1 MNTSSWQPPSVDPG
15 IVGGLVSEPTEPQP
29 AQAAARPVSAVV
41 PPQHRSR
48 FVRRAAGK
56 SLVAVVLVLTIVMW
70 EAYTRLTDVANYL
83 IPPPTLVYEAFTARP
98 RVVIDAFVITFTESL
113 LGFGLAAVAG
123 ILLAIL
129 IAQSSLMERLI
140 YPYLNII
147 RVTPVIAIAPLLTIW
162 FGHGQLPMVLV
173 AALIAFFPIVVTTA
187 LGLKSVDPDLMSLM
201 RLLNASRA
209 QTLYKIQM
217 PNALPYIFSAFRIS
231 APLAVVGAL
240 VGEFVGASEGLGYL
254 LVIARGRIDTS
265 TVFLMTV
272 LAAVMGVLAFALV
285 VAFERRF
292 VKWHPSVQL
301 Q

>member
-1 MNTSSWQPPSVDPG
+1 MDSVTRQQSSPS
-15 IVGGLVSEPTEPQP
+15 LARP
-29 AQAAARPVSAVV
+29 AQAVV
-41 PPQHRSR
+41 PPAHHHSLI
-48 FVRRAAGK
+48 RRAAGK
-56 SLVAVVLVLTIVMW
+56 SLIAAVLIATVIAW
-70 EAYTRLTDVANYL
+70 EIYTRVSDVPNYL
-83 IPPPTLVYEAFTARP
+83 IPAPESILDSFTTRP
-98 RVVIDAFVITFTESL
+98 RVVVDAFFTTFLESL
-113 LGFGLAAVAG
+113 LGFLAAAAAG
-123 ILLAIL
+123 ILLAIV
-129 IAQSSLMERLI
+129 IARSALMERLL

-162 FGHGQLPMVLV
+162 FGHGKVPMVIV

-201 RLLNASRA
+201 RLLNASKS
-209 QTLYKIQM
+209 QTLFKIQL

-231 APLAVVGAL
+231 APLAVIGAL

-254 LVIARGRIDTS
+254 LVTARGRIDTS

-272 LAAVMGVLAFALV
+272 LAAMLGVVAFALV

>member
-1 MNTSSWQPPSVDPG
+1 MT
-15 IVGGLVSEPTEPQP
+15 
-29 AQAAARPVSAVV
+29 
-41 PPQHRSR
+41 
-48 FVRRAAGK
+48 
-56 SLVAVVLVLTIVMW
+56 
-70 EAYTRLTDVANYL
+70 
-83 IPPPTLVYEAFTARP
+83 
-98 RVVIDAFVITFTESL
+98 TFTESVI
-113 LGFGLAAVAG
+113 GFAIAAVAG

-129 IAQSSLMERLI
+129 IARSALMERLV
-140 YPYLNII
+140 YPYLNIV

-162 FGHGQLPMVLV
+162 FGHGQVPMVIV

-187 LGLKSVDPDLMSLM
+187 LGLKSVDPDLMSMM
-201 RLLNASRA
+201 RLLNASRR
-209 QTLYKIQM
+209 QTLYKIQL

-254 LVIARGRIDTS
+254 LVTARGRIDTS

-272 LAAVMGVLAFALV
+272 LAALMGILAFALV

-292 VKWHPSVQL
+292 VKWHPSVLL